1 MEKFKTYFLMTG
13 LTLLFIWFG
22 GLIGGKSG
30 MIIAFLI
37 AAGMNFYA
45 YYYSDKQV
53 LAHYDAV
60 PVDEQ
65 SAPGLYAIVRRLTQR
80 AGLPMPRLYIIPD
93 PVENPRLEIHL
104 HAKYFKSWYAWV
116 FPHKNSLTV
125 GCACDPK
132 MMSARKL
139 KELAKDGERLV
150 DVTEGR
156 RTRSLLVMDS
166 NHVILSS
173 IQPDTISQRLATLQL
188 GPNVNA
194 ALKGRELE

>member
-1 MEKFKTYFLMTG
+1 MQLINVG
-13 LTLLFIWFG
+13 FG
-22 GLIGGKSG
+22 NTV
-30 MIIAFLI
+30 MADRIIAVI
-37 AAGMNFYA
+37 NTG
-45 YYYSDKQV
+45 SS
-53 LAHYDAV
+53 
-60 PVDEQ
+60 P
-65 SAPGLYAIVRRLTQR
+65 
-80 AGLPMPRLYIIPD
+80 
-93 PVENPRLEIHL
+93 
-104 HAKYFKSWYAWV
+104 
-116 FPHKNSLTV
+116 
-125 GCACDPK
+125 
-132 MMSARKL
+132 ARKL